1 MRRLSAICTS
11 AAASLAA
18 VTALALPASA
28 QAATGLTGVRSH
40 SETAAPRYCFTLVA
54 KVNPPTA
61 KSRVVSQTCSSTH
74 APGSLLPAGVA
85 VPRQAALLVTFFQ
98 NEDYGGLWD
107 TVGGRNGPCDTAG
120 YGLSNLTLANFNV
133 NGISSY
139 TLHSKCKFAS
149 YWTGVNYT
157 GHKRSGRKG
166 NAPFVGAIWNDDLHS
181 MRTWA

>member
-1 MRRLSAICTS
+1 MIPWSCPQEETLILLVPAQALPTRIQIPYPHFQGYAGHRTAMHPGS
-11 AAASLAA
+11 AAWHAGGGKQPAITEGPDICVSAKGHAASHPSRQPRACRMAA
-18 VTALALPASA
+18 
-28 QAATGLTGVRSH
+28 
-40 SETAAPRYCFTLVA
+40 
-54 KVNPPTA
+54 
-61 KSRVVSQTCSSTH
+61 
-74 APGSLLPAGVA
+74 
-85 VPRQAALLVTFFQ
+85 
-98 NEDYGGLWD
+98 GGLWD

-120 YGLSNLTLANFNV
+120 YGLANLTLANFNV
-133 NGISSY
+133 DGISSY